1 VTHIHPFFYYYQCKD
16 VAVDK
21 CTEAPTDAPIALST
35 KAPTD
40 APTALPT
47 KAPTNKLGVV
57 TKGPT
62 AAKSTK
68 TAKATKVPKGG
79 AKLTKDAKS
88 AKSNVAKG
96 ELHANADV
104 KDDPLFTR

>member
-1 VTHIHPFFYYYQCKD
+1 LP
-16 VAVDK
+16 
-21 CTEAPTDAPIALST
+21 T
-35 KAPTD
+35 KAPMMV
-40 APTALPT
+40 PTGTIGALPT

-88 AKSNVAKG
+88 AKVNVAKG